1 MKRLL
6 IIALMLMVGIGAA
19 SAQKKEVVALG
30 EELNTLK
37 AQNVELQNKL
47 SELAA
52 VAENNKVL
60 VEQLQTMVAAYE
72 TLENAYKTNSEQV
85 ATLTAKIDELL
96 SAAATKEAEAEAAAE
111 SAPASTEEA
120 KPKYEIK
127 GDINDGLALVKEG
140 LLYGYVNAK
149 GEIVIAAQFE
159 EATDFA
165 EGMAAV
171 KVDNK
176 WGYIDTTGKFVIAAK
191 YQEARSF
198 GENQYNGMARVKTN
212 NKWGIINKSGQF
224 VVAATY
230 DVINVHPGNSRG
242 WWICWSGDDSYNV
255 TTNGRL
261 KEW

>member
-1 MKRLL
+1 MKRIFAL
-6 IIALMLMVGIGAA
+6 ICLALITIVSA
-19 SAQKKEVVALG
+19 SAQKKEVLALT
-30 EELNTLK
+30 EELNALK
-37 AQNVELQNKL
+37 TQNIELQTQIDQL
-47 SELAA
+47 TAI
-52 VAENNKVL
+52 AESNKVL
-60 VEQLQTMVAAYE
+60 ADQLKTMVAAYQA
-72 TLENAYKTNSEQV
+72 LESSYKSNSEQV
-85 ATLTAKIDELL
+85 VAITTKIDELIA
-96 SAAATKEAEAEAAAE
+96 SMQSDEEAEEPSDEATK
-111 SAPASTEEA
+111 PL
-120 KPKYEIK
+120 YVLC
-127 GDINDGLALVKEG
+127 GDIMDGLALVKDG
-140 LLYGYVNAK
+140 LLYGYVNVK
-149 GEIVIAAQFE
+149 GEVVIAAQFE
-159 EATDFA
+159 EARDFS

-261 KEW
+261 EEW